1 MGSDSTINARVLHR
15 KRGQTELKPLSV
27 SLTLLVNKSLYLIP
41 QAQCIDSD
49 QFEISESYNSVL
61 NTIFFGVITEV
72 TPKLIFFLLKT
83 KLIFFKPNQHKAAA
97 FA

>member
-61 NTIFFGVITEV
+61 NTSPILWCNNRSYAQTDFLSFEDKTNFFQAEST
-72 TPKLIFFLLKT
+72 
-83 KLIFFKPNQHKAAA
+83 
-97 FA
+97 